1 MNADESITPLSNDD
15 LISRWERDATVRG
28 MSSKTIRNYMYDLK
42 YFIDVLN
49 KIYKKELSLI
59 NVDRMSIRDF
69 IDMQRGMGLTTQTI
83 RHRLTVLSNFY
94 EFLIFENLVS
104 QNPVNAVRKRYLS
117 CYKIDS
123 EIQTHKIIS
132 VEEAAFLINSIL
144 DIRDKALITLL
155 LKTGIRRG
163 ELLSLELSDINWT
176 DNSILL
182 KPTKKRT
189 NRLVYFDEE
198 TARVL
203 RRWLRVRNDRNKKN
217 SQALFISSWGKR
229 IEQGAVQYLIRKA
242 AIRAGLHDMNSDR
255 MEDHFSAH
263 CCRHWFTT
271 HLRRAGMSREFIQ
284 ELRGDV
290 RREAIDIYDHIDKK
304 ELRESYLAHIPQLG
318 I

>member
-1 MNADESITPLSNDD
+1 MKADAAIAPQSNDD
-15 LISRWERDATVRG
+15 LIAHWERDATVRG
-28 MSSKTIRNYMYDLK
+28 MSSETIKNYVFDLRH
-42 YFIDVLN
+42 FAALLN
-49 KIYKKELSLI
+49 KKELSLI
-59 NVDRMSIRDF
+59 DVDRMIIRDF
-69 IDMQRGMGLTTQTI
+69 IDVQRERGLTTQTI

-94 EFLIFENLVS
+94 EFLIFEEIVN

-132 VEEAAFLINSIL
+132 IEEAASLINSIL
-144 DIRDKALITLL
+144 DIRDKAIIVLL

-163 ELLSLELSDINWT
+163 ELISLELSDINWS

-198 TARVL
+198 TARIL
-203 RRWLRVRNDRNKKN
+203 RRWLRVRADRNKKN
-217 SQALFISSWGKR
+217 SQALFISSWGKKIDR
-229 IEQGAVQYLIRKA
+229 GAVKHLINKA
-242 AIRAGLHDMNSDR
+242 AIRVGLHDVNSDR

-271 HLRRAGMSREFIQ
+271 HLRRAGMPREFIQ

-290 RREAIDIYDHIDKK
+290 RKEAIDIYDHIDKK